1 MKALKPQQLREL
13 IGYAEKGE
21 LDQVVGM
28 LVRFDKEQL
37 AELKAVLW
45 IGKDGQNPKHWDA
58 LVIQGRAKLDKDTV
72 QYLAEEKSLGQD
84 LHKGLDMLEASG
96 RI

>member
-1 MKALKPQQLREL
+1 MKSLKPALVREL

-21 LDQVVGM
+21 LDNVVGV
-28 LVRFDKEQL
+28 LVRLDKDQL

-45 IGKDGQNPKHWDA
+45 IGKDGQTPKHWDA
-58 LVIQGRAKLDKDTV
+58 LVIQARAKLDKDTV
-72 QYLAEEKSLGQD
+72 QYFTDEKNLGSN
-84 LHKGLDMLEASG
+84 LHNGMDMLENSG

>member
-13 IGYAEKGE
+13 IGYAEHGE
-21 LDQVVGM
+21 LDKVVGV
-28 LVRFDKEQL
+28 LVRLDQEQL

-45 IGKDGQNPKHWDA
+45 IGKDGQSPKHWDA

-72 QYLAEEKSLGQD
+72 QYLTEEKDLGRD
-84 LHKGLDMLEASG
+84 LHKGLDMLENAG

>member
-13 IGYAEKGE
+13 IGYAEGGE
-21 LDQVVGM
+21 LDKVVGM
-28 LVRFDKEQL
+28 LVRFDMEQL

-45 IGKDGQNPKHWDA
+45 MGKDGQSPKHWDA
-58 LVIQGRAKLDKDTV
+58 LVIQARAKLYKDTV
-72 QYLAEEKSLGQD
+72 QYFTDENNLGAD
-84 LHKGLDMLEASG
+84 LHKGMDMLENSG

>member
-1 MKALKPQQLREL
+1 MKALKPVLVREL

-21 LDQVVGM
+21 LDNVVGV
-28 LVRFDKEQL
+28 LVRLDKDQL
-37 AELKAVLW
+37 AELKAVIWL
-45 IGKDGQNPKHWDA
+45 GRDGHTPKHWDA
-58 LVIQGRAKLDKDTV
+58 LVIQARAKLDKDTV
-72 QYLAEEKSLGQD
+72 QFLAEEKDLGQG

>member
-1 MKALKPQQLREL
+1 MTALKLQQLRQL
-13 IGYAEKGE
+13 IDYAEKGE
-21 LDQVVGM
+21 LDQVVGI
-28 LVRFDKEQL
+28 LVRLNPEQL

-45 IGKDGQNPKHWDA
+45 IGKDGQSPKHWDA

-72 QYLAEEKSLGQD
+72 QYLAEEKDLGRD
-84 LHKGLDMLEASG
+84 LHKGLDMLENAG

>member
-1 MKALKPQQLREL
+1 MKALKPELLRDL

-21 LDQVVGM
+21 LDQVVGI
-28 LVRFDKEQL
+28 LVRLDKDQL

-45 IGKDGQNPKHWDA
+45 IGKDGQTPKHWDA
-58 LVIQGRAKLDKDTV
+58 LVIQARAKLDKDTV
-72 QYLAEEKSLGQD
+72 QFLAEEKNLGQD
-84 LHKGLDMLEASG
+84 LHRGMDMLENAG

>member
-21 LDQVVGM
+21 LDKVVGV
-28 LVRFDKEQL
+28 LVRLNQDQL

-45 IGKDGQNPKHWDA
+45 MGKDGQSPKHWEA
-58 LVIQGRAKLDKDTV
+58 LVIQARAKLDKDTV
-72 QYLAEEKSLGQD
+72 QFLAEEKNLGSD
-84 LHKGLDMLEASG
+84 LHKGMDLLENAG

>member
-1 MKALKPQQLREL
+1 MKALKPTLVREL

-21 LDQVVGM
+21 LDQVVGI
-28 LVRFDKEQL
+28 LVRLDKDQL

-45 IGKDGQNPKHWDA
+45 IGKDGQTPKHWDA
-58 LVIQGRAKLDKDTV
+58 LVIQARAKLDKDTV
-72 QYLAEEKSLGQD
+72 QFLAEEKNLGSD
-84 LHKGLDMLEASG
+84 LHKGMDMLENSG

>member
-28 LVRFDKEQL
+28 LVRFSQEQL
-37 AELKAVLW
+37 AELRAVLW
-45 IGKDGQNPKHWDA
+45 IGKDGQSPKHWDA

-72 QYLAEEKSLGQD
+72 QFLAEEKDLGQG

>member
-1 MKALKPQQLREL
+1 MKALKPALVREL

-21 LDQVVGM
+21 LDNVVGI
-28 LVRFDKEQL
+28 LVRLDKDQL

-45 IGKDGQNPKHWDA
+45 IGKDGQTPKHWDA
-58 LVIQGRAKLDKDTV
+58 LVIQARAKLDKDTV
-72 QYLAEEKSLGQD
+72 QYFTDEKNLGSD
-84 LHKGLDMLEASG
+84 LHKGMDMLENSG

>member
-1 MKALKPQQLREL
+1 MKFLKPQQLREL

-21 LDQVVGM
+21 LDNVVGI
-28 LVRFDKEQL
+28 LVRLDQNQL

-45 IGKDGQNPKHWDA
+45 LGKDAQSPKHWDA
-58 LVIQGRAKLDKDTV
+58 LVIQARAKLDKETV
-72 QYLAEEKSLGQD
+72 QFLAEEKNLGAD
-84 LHKGLDMLEASG
+84 LHKGLDMLENAG

>member
-1 MKALKPQQLREL
+1 MKALKPALVHEL
-13 IGYAEKGE
+13 IGYADKGE
-21 LDQVVGM
+21 LDQVVGI
-28 LVRFDKEQL
+28 LVRLDKDQL

-45 IGKDGQNPKHWDA
+45 IGKDGQTPKHWEA

-72 QYLAEEKSLGQD
+72 QYLAEEKNLGQD
-84 LHKGLDMLEASG
+84 LRKGIEILENSG

>member
-1 MKALKPQQLREL
+1 MKALKPALVLEL
-13 IGYAEKGE
+13 IGYADKGE
-21 LDQVVGM
+21 LDQVVGI
-28 LVRFDKEQL
+28 LVRLDKDQL

-45 IGKDGQNPKHWDA
+45 IGKDGQTPKHWDA

-72 QYLAEEKSLGQD
+72 QFLAEEKNLGQD
-84 LHKGLDMLEASG
+84 LRKGIEILENAG

>member
-45 IGKDGQNPKHWDA
+45 IGKDGQSPKHWDA
-58 LVIQGRAKLDKDTV
+58 LVIQGRAKLDKETV
-72 QYLAEEKSLGQD
+72 QFMAEDKDFGSA
-84 LHKGLDMLEASG
+84 LHKGLDMLESSG

>member
-21 LDQVVGM
+21 LDNVVGI
-28 LVRFDKEQL
+28 LVRLDKEQL
-37 AELKAVLW
+37 AELKAVQW
-45 IGKDGQNPKHWDA
+45 IGKDGQSPKHWDA
-58 LVIQGRAKLDKDTV
+58 LVIQARAKLDKDTV
-72 QYLAEEKSLGQD
+72 QFLAEEKNLGTD
-84 LHKGLDMLEASG
+84 LHKGLDMLENAG

>member
-1 MKALKPQQLREL
+1 MKALKPVLVREL

-21 LDQVVGM
+21 LDQVVGV
-28 LVRFDKEQL
+28 LVRLDKEQL

-45 IGKDGQNPKHWDA
+45 IGKDGQTPKHWDA
-58 LVIQGRAKLDKDTV
+58 LVIQAKNKLDKDTV
-72 QYLAEEKSLGQD
+72 QFLAEEKNLAAD
-84 LHKGLDMLEASG
+84 LHKGMDMLENAG

>member
-1 MKALKPQQLREL
+1 MKALKPALVREL

-21 LDQVVGM
+21 LDQVVGI
-28 LVRFDKEQL
+28 LVRLDKEQL

-45 IGKDGQNPKHWDA
+45 IGKDGHTPKHWEA
-58 LVIQGRAKLDKDTV
+58 LVIQARAKLDKDTV
-72 QYLAEEKSLGQD
+72 QFLTEEKNLGGD
-84 LHKGLDMLEASG
+84 LHKGMDMLENSG

>member
-1 MKALKPQQLREL
+1 MKALKPALVREL

-21 LDQVVGM
+21 LDNVVGI
-28 LVRFDKEQL
+28 LVRLDQDQL

-45 IGKDGQNPKHWDA
+45 LGRDGHTPKHWEA
-58 LVIQGRAKLDKDTV
+58 LVIQARAKLDKETV
-72 QYLAEEKSLGQD
+72 QFMAEEKNLGAD
-84 LHKGLDMLEASG
+84 LHKGMDLLESSG